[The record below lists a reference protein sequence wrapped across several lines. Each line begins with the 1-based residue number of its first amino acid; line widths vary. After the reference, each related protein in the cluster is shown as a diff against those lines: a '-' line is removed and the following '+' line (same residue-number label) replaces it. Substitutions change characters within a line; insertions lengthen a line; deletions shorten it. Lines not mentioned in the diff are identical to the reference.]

1 MGDVPG
7 FGESRARVLQ
17 MCLNPLEQNNDII
30 TSGVTEQTAHKV
42 TWENTEGVWAEK
54 KEARLVCG
62 RTFHQKLFVESHK
75 DWRWHWQVFL
85 SLGLSRNLSVGG
97 RSSSELAGP
106 LEAT

>member
-7 FGESRARVLQ
+7 FGESCARVLQ

-42 TWENTEGVWAEK
+42 TWENMEGVWAEK
-54 KEARLVCG
+54 KEARLVRG
-62 RTFHQKLFVESHK
+62 RTFHQKLFVGSHK
-75 DWRWHWQVFL
+75 DWHWHRQVFL
-85 SLGLSRNLSVGG
+85 SLCHFRNLSLGG
-97 RSSSELAGP
+97 RTSSEFAGP

>member
-42 TWENTEGVWAEK
+42 TWENMEGVWVEK
-54 KEARLVCG
+54 RRPV
-62 RTFHQKLFVESHK
+62 
-75 DWRWHWQVFL
+75 
-85 SLGLSRNLSVGG
+85 
-97 RSSSELAGP
+97 
-106 LEAT
+106 

>member
-42 TWENTEGVWAEK
+42 TWENMEGVWVEK
-54 KEARLVCG
+54 KGGPSGPWKNFPSRTVCID
-62 RTFHQKLFVESHK
+62 RH
-75 DWRWHWQVFL
+75 
-85 SLGLSRNLSVGG
+85 
-97 RSSSELAGP
+97 
-106 LEAT
+106 

>member
-42 TWENTEGVWAEK
+42 TWENMEGVWVGK
-54 KEARLVCG
+54 KKKGGPPGPWKNFPSKTVCKDRL
-62 RTFHQKLFVESHK
+62 
-75 DWRWHWQVFL
+75 
-85 SLGLSRNLSVGG
+85 
-97 RSSSELAGP
+97 
-106 LEAT
+106 

>member
-42 TWENTEGVWAEK
+42 TWENMEGVWVEK
-54 KEARLVCG
+54 R
-62 RTFHQKLFVESHK
+62 R
-75 DWRWHWQVFL
+75 
-85 SLGLSRNLSVGG
+85 
-97 RSSSELAGP
+97 P
-106 LEAT
+106 I